1 MPDTELVV
9 ASSLEGAVRWV
20 ADTIVADATAAI
32 ADHGSFHLCLSGGST
47 PRDLYVLLSSPL
59 WRARIEWEHV
69 HLYVGDERYVGSADP
84 RSNFRMIRESLVDR
98 ILVPPR
104 NVHAMPTTG
113 RDPDSDA
120 KRYEAVLR
128 EMLPGG
134 PGGVPRFDVVLLGLG
149 NDGHTASLFPGSPAL
164 DETTRL
170 VVGVVPPAAPTP
182 RITLTPVA
190 INAAARVVVLTAG
203 ALKAGALR
211 CMLAEHGSPHDI
223 PARILDPDHGRL
235 CVSVDLAACSELD
248 AEPLLDGIVTIRL

>member
-9 ASSLEGAVRWV
+9 APTLEGAVRWV
-20 ADTIVADATAAI
+20 ADTIVADSVAAI
-32 ADHGSFHLCLSGGST
+32 ADHAAFHLCLAGGST

-59 WRARIEWEHV
+59 WRTRIEWERV
-69 HLYVGDERYVGSADP
+69 HLYVGDERYVGAADP

-104 NVHAMPTTG
+104 NIHPMPTSSG
-113 RDPDSDA
+113 DPDADA
-120 KRYEAVLR
+120 ERYEKVLR
-128 EMLPGG
+128 DNLPAG
-134 PGGVPRFDVVLLGLG
+134 PEGVPRFDVVLLGLG

-170 VVGVVPPAAPTP
+170 VVGVSPPSAPTP
-182 RITLTPVA
+182 RITLTPGV

-203 ALKAGALR
+203 TLKAGALR
-211 CMLAEHGSPHDI
+211 CMLAEHGTPHDI
-223 PARILDPDHGRL
+223 PARVLDPDHGSL